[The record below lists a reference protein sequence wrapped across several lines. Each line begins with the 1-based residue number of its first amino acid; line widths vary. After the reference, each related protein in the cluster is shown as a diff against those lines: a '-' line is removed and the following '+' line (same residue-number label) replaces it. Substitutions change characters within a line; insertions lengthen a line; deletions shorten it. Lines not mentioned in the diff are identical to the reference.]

1 MWAFDLHIHYE
12 CDPTVV
18 IVMKVTAIAGWILL
32 LMVVVGLL
40 VVFDPLGGKRSSLR
54 AGNLDEAETAS
65 AAKRLWELR

>member
-1 MWAFDLHIHYE
+1 
-12 CDPTVV
+12 
-18 IVMKVTAIAGWILL
+18 MKVTAIAGWILL